1 MNKFKLNLLIKI
13 IITVISLIGTI
24 TLLLILNSE
33 SDLYEDLSREKNRL
47 TQEINSTDRK
57 YINKI
62 IITDYREIL
71 QDANYSKWITLKDG
85 ERISNTVLRGVV
97 IDANRR
103 YESRILEQL
112 QYTIPTA
119 THTFSYSFNDNRYRI
134 YLYFDLYRTQEL
146 FDVELL
152 YRLESS
158 IDTSKIVGLNFS
170 SFHSIEKIVGIKTD
184 LQLKGSEL
192 QQQMNMINENLE
204 IINQFSIL
212 SMSIFAV
219 FLILISIDVFK
230 IYKYKNFES
239 FDEGKNYYKELKI
252 LKSTKIEIK
261 KKEKSKELEKLKL
274 KKKSDMMKKLND
286 LQKELESRKDKNENN

>member
-1 MNKFKLNLLIKI
+1 MNKFKLILLIKV

-33 SDLYEDLSREKNRL
+33 SDLYEDLSSEKNRL

-71 QDANYSKWITLKDG
+71 QDANYSKWITLKEG
-85 ERISNTVLRGVV
+85 AQISNQFQSIV
-97 IDANRR
+97 IQNNRR
-103 YESRILEQL
+103 YESLILEQL

-119 THTFSYSFNDNRYRI
+119 THIFSYSFNDNRYRI

-146 FDVELL
+146 FGVELL
-152 YRLESS
+152 FKLESS

-170 SFHSIEKIVGIKTD
+170 SFHSIEKVDGIKTN

-192 QQQMNMINENLE
+192 EQQMNMINENLE
-204 IINQFSIL
+204 IINQLSIL

-219 FLILISIDVFK
+219 FLILISINVFK
-230 IYKYKNFES
+230 IYKYKNFEF

-286 LQKELESRKDKNENN
+286 LQKEIESRKDKNENK